1 MGRVGD
7 DVIREINNAANAI
20 EDWGEDTLD
29 SLGKFSMDVHD
40 EIMKMEDHFQALG
53 QFAAE
58 LYKEAENAAEDVA
71 DEFKKLGDAM
81 MAEAIKIGSEIEKA
95 ALQMEYWANS
105 AIEELENA
113 MYIVGRELENL
124 ANTEAMQKTRAFL
137 NAVV

>member
-1 MGRVGD
+1 
-7 DVIREINNAANAI
+7 VIREINIAANSI
-20 EDWGEDTLD
+20 EDWGEDTLS

-40 EIMKMEDHFQALG
+40 GIMKMEDHFQSLG

-95 ALQMEYWANS
+95 AL
-105 AIEELENA
+105 
-113 MYIVGRELENL
+113 
-124 ANTEAMQKTRAFL
+124 
-137 NAVV
+137 